1 MNKKSIN
8 PLKNY
13 IITII
18 VTAVA
23 VISLCFC
30 VELELLFRTE
40 AKINSEEL
48 NVENLVEFCTIE
60 QLEKYLQKNPKDYF
74 AKIKLAGIYEYLK
87 EYDIA
92 NKLYVE
98 AVGTSVR
105 SNFALYSYAEFCAR
119 RGMFNLAAT
128 LADEIMEVN
137 DKAFEYRAKIYSQI
151 AETLMKKKQYDA
163 VVSAY
168 QIAYKYAKNS
178 KDLQFKEHIRLQ
190 YAKSYIM
197 LADENIKKNKI
208 KEAISNLNNSLKIK
222 ESDEARYK
230 LGLIY
235 INVDKFIAE
244 KHISSVFKKN
254 IFMVNPYIYNS
265 LLVDLS
271 DESKNTRGLHSSDY
285 YTLKLNSFKKKLSE
299 NYVYKNDIL
308 IENSFIAKKKKFL
321 SKDFSYFL
329 VFDIEN
335 NTKVKIPE
343 LYLQVILYVD
353 NNQYKL
359 DKKMFSYAQ
368 PLDFYEIIEQNK
380 ILLPKNFKIDNLKDK
395 NTVIIKYF
403 ARKNENAPWTLI
415 KIDSLNI

>member
-1 MNKKSIN
+1 MNKGIN

-18 VTAVA
+18 VTAIA
-23 VISLCFC
+23 VISLSFC

-40 AKINSEEL
+40 TKVNSEEL

-87 EYDIA
+87 EYETA
-92 NKLYVE
+92 NKLYLE

-105 SNFALYSYAEFCAR
+105 SNFALYSYGEFCAR

-128 LADEIMEVN
+128 LADELMEVN
-137 DKAFEYRAKIYSQI
+137 DKAFEYRAKIYNQI
-151 AETLMKKKQYDA
+151 AEKLKEKKQYEA
-163 VVSAY
+163 IVSAY

-178 KDLQFKEHIRLQ
+178 KDAEFREYIKSE
-190 YAKSYIM
+190 YAKSYIL
-197 LADENIKKNKI
+197 LADENIKNNKI

-265 LLVDLS
+265 LLSDLS
-271 DESKNTRGLHSSDY
+271 NESKNTRGLHSSDY
-285 YTLKLNSFKKKLSE
+285 YMLKLNSFKKKLSE

-308 IENSFIAKKKKFL
+308 IENSYIAKKKKLF
-321 SKDFSYFL
+321 SKDFSYYL

-353 NNQYKL
+353 KNQYKV
-359 DKKMFSYAQ
+359 DKKMFSYTH

-380 ILLPKNFKIDNLKDK
+380 ILLPKSFKLNNLKEK
-395 NTVIIKYF
+395 NEIIIKYF
-403 ARKNENAPWTLI
+403 ARKNENAPWTLL